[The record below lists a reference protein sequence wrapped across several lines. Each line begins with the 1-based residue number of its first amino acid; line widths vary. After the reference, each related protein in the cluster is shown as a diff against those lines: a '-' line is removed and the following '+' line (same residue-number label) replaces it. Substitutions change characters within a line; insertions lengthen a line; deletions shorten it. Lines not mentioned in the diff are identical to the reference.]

1 MRRAGGSA
9 ERAEYLLPY
18 ACQPRLAHMPRRAPC
33 AFPAP
38 PPHAQ
43 EELQQPARRAHGRA
57 QLVLRGV
64 VAVMAAVAVVAVRA
78 AMSSPGDA
86 PAALEQAP
94 SAAPNIT
101 KVPGPS
107 EQQWMQWEDAHG
119 LPKECVPKK
128 EWSTGP
134 HGEPVFIYYADCSM
148 VAKGHAAAALRSA
161 AAAAQKKQGVVALA
175 SRLDKVV
182 HAKSNGAADKEAARK
197 RLATKAAARHKTSS
211 SSPADLEPPALPSM
225 LQKPKP
231 KAKPVKKPVVQAM
244 GVQVS
249 EAKKSSRPLTLE
261 QKLRK
266 TFFDNRVKRE
276 EAKLIARDEQRAA
289 SLIVDPDAHV
299 ANDRWGGA
307 KKAAPVPKASAL
319 AAKATGPAAAILKMI
334 GSETEEAYL
343 D

>member
-1 MRRAGGSA
+1 VYR
-9 ERAEYLLPY
+9 LPP
-18 ACQPRLAHMPRRAPC
+18 AVRAP
-33 AFPAP
+33 AALGSHPSP
-38 PPHAQ
+38 RAQ
-43 EELQQPARRAHGRA
+43 EELEQPARRAHGRRA
-57 QLVLRGV
+57 QLVLRGA
-64 VAVMAAVAVVAVRA
+64 VAVMAAVAAVAVVSA
-78 AMSSPGDA
+78 VSPPGGA
-86 PAALEQAP
+86 PAVLEQAP

-107 EQQWMQWEDAHG
+107 ERQWMKWEDAHG

-134 HGEPVFIYYADCSM
+134 HGESVFVYYADCSM
-148 VAKGHAAAALRSA
+148 LAKGHAAAALRS

-175 SRLDKVV
+175 SRLDKIV

-197 RLATKAAARHKTSS
+197 RLAAKAAARHTASS
-211 SSPADLEPPALPSM
+211 SSAADLEPPALPSM

-276 EAKLIARDEQRAA
+276 EAKLIASDEKRAA

-299 ANDRWGGA
+299 ANDSWGAA
-307 KKAAPVPKASAL
+307 KKAAPVPKASVL
-319 AAKATGPAAAILKMI
+319 AVKAKGPAAAILQMI
-334 GSETEEAYL
+334 GSETTAYL
-343 D
+343 E